1 MIRIVTTLVL
11 VLASLLLPAQT
22 KLEKGMQ
29 KAFQLM
35 KENKNDQAAN
45 VLERIANAETE
56 NWLPAYHLGLLK
68 ARTSFQ
74 MKDKAKQAA
83 QIKAAEEYAATADAL
98 SPNNSE
104 VYVLKAFVNLAK
116 IVADP
121 MTNGMKLSAPTETLY
136 KKAIELDNTNPRA
149 HSGLVEFQMGSARYF
164 GQDLKPYCER
174 LQKTIKLYDA
184 FKPKSK
190 LHPNWGKEWV
200 LGVIKSCGSNE
211 KTTNKTSGTTITVK
225 VPKVVRKGGEII
237 FALFDSEE
245 NFNNKKPVAV
255 KKAAVSSNSVEVVFD
270 NVKAGE
276 YAIVAVHDMN
286 GNERMDFN
294 TSGMPMEDY
303 GTSNNNMSMGPPSF
317 GTAKF
322 SVTNKSVNLEIK
334 F

>member
-11 VLASLLLPAQT
+11 VLVSIALPAQT

-29 KAFQLM
+29 KAFELM

-74 MKDKAKQAA
+74 MKDKVKQAA
-83 QIKAAEEYAATADAL
+83 QIKVAEDYAATADAL

-121 MTNGMKLSAPTETLY
+121 MTNGMKLSAPTEALY
-136 KKAIELDNTNPRA
+136 KKAIELDNSNPRA

-164 GQDLKPYCER
+164 GQDLTPYCER

-200 LGVIKSCGSNE
+200 LGVIKNCGGKKE
-211 KTTNKTSGTTITVK
+211 APKTTSGTTINVK
-225 VPKVVRKGGEII
+225 VPNVIRKNGEVV
-237 FALFDSEE
+237 FYLFDTKE
-245 NFNNKKPVAV
+245 NFNNRKPIAIQKSAPSNRVAS
-255 KKAAVSSNSVEVVFD
+255 VSFNDIKE
-270 NVKAGE
+270 GT

-286 GNERMDFN
+286 GNQRMDFDAN
-294 TSGMPMEDY
+294 GRPVEDY
-303 GTSNNNMSMGPPSF
+303 GSTSNSMTMGPPSF
-317 GTAKF
+317 DAAKF
-322 SVTNKSVNLEIK
+322 VVKNKSVNLEIR